1 MNAAPLWSSAILA
14 GFGLLFVAVTAFGCI
29 LLVGLLH
36 PLLVRYALARPNA
49 RSAHHTPTPQ
59 GGGIAVLGTAIVAVV
74 FGASALGAE
83 GPTALGF
90 GPGSSFAVA
99 DADWWRLLLVAGAAV
114 LVAMVGFVDDIWP
127 LPPLPRLALQLIA
140 MGLAVSALPDGAR
153 VLPFVPITLER
164 VLLVV
169 GGAWFINL
177 TNFMDGMDWLTLAE
191 MTPLTAA
198 LSLFWFLG
206 FLSPLAGLVAL
217 ALLGS
222 LLGFAPFNKPVA
234 RLFLG
239 DVGSLPIGLV
249 VAFCLFD
256 LATHGGLVA
265 AVLLPLYYIAD
276 SGITLVWRLQ
286 RGERVWDAHRHHFYQ
301 VAVARGWSVR
311 EVLVR
316 VVVTNV
322 ALAGFAAASL
332 YQNGSLLVWVD
343 VALGVVLVWRL
354 LRDLGRGRPKP
365 PVEPENR
372 S

>member
-1 MNAAPLWSSAILA
+1 MNGVPWWSGLILA

-36 PLLVRYALARPNA
+36 PLLVRYAMARPNA
-49 RSAHHTPTPQ
+49 RSAHRTPTPQ
-59 GGGIAVLGTAIVAVV
+59 GGGIAVLGTAVVATV
-74 FGASALGAE
+74 FAASALGRE

-99 DADWWRLLLVAGAAV
+99 DADWWRLLLVLVAAV
-114 LVAMVGFVDDIWP
+114 LVAAVGFIDDIWP

-140 MGLAVSALPDGAR
+140 MGLAVSALPEGAR
-153 VLPFVPITLER
+153 VLPFVPVALER

-198 LSLFWFLG
+198 LSIFWFLC
-206 FLSPLAGLVAL
+206 FLSPPAGLVTL
-217 ALLGS
+217 ALLGG

-239 DVGSLPIGLV
+239 DVGSLPIGLL

-276 SGITLVWRLQ
+276 SGITLVWRLR

-311 EVLVR
+311 DVLVR

-322 ALAGFAAASL
+322 ALAGFATASL
-332 YQNGSLLVWVD
+332 YQNGSVLVSLD
-343 VALGVVLVWRL
+343 VLMGVVLVWRL
-354 LRDLGRGRPKP
+354 LRDLGRGRPIA
-365 PVEPENR
+365 N